1 MDTAELKTLI
11 EDGNKTI
18 VALRS
23 EVEGMKKQD
32 GLDQEKITKIE
43 ADLAATLSAKQQ
55 AEAEL
60 KAERKRIDDLEV
72 KLNRPGRA
80 GGGEQS
86 VEAEAHKSAFLDY
99 MRKGAGGGAEG
110 ALYDAERKAVDVRV
124 ATAASGG
131 FALPKEIADAL
142 NKQLV
147 DISPIRSISRVVTV
161 STPDYHEIV
170 DLNGFGTEWLGEVDT
185 HNPTA
190 TPDLADVVPTFGEL
204 SAYPRATR
212 QSISDLMFDVEAW
225 LVARGAEA
233 MAKAEG
239 VAFISGNGT
248 NKPTGFLAGP
258 APLSTAD
265 GVRAFGTLQYV
276 FTGQAAALA
285 AAPWDTLKD
294 MLYTLRA
301 GYRQRASWVMNSLT
315 MAAHAK
321 VKDSTGQ
328 YILQPAVHQG
338 DPDSMLGKPVVVAE
352 DMPSVAANAFPI
364 ALGDFNA
371 GYLIADIGT
380 YWMLRDEITQPGYVK
395 FPMSRRV
402 GGKLL
407 DTHAIKLMKIST
419 T

>member
-1 MDTAELKTLI
+1 MDTGELKTLLD
-11 EDGNKTI
+11 DGNKVI
-18 VALRS
+18 AALRS
-23 EVEGMKKQD
+23 EVD
-32 GLDQEKITKIE
+32 GLKKKDVLDEEKIGRIE
-43 ADLAATLSAKQQ
+43 KDLAEALSARQK

-60 KAERKRIDDLEV
+60 KADRERMDALEV
-72 KLNRPGRA
+72 KLNRPGRPGA
-80 GGGEQS
+80 GQTP
-86 VEAEAHKSAFLDY
+86 EAEAHKGAFLDY
-99 MRKGAGGGAEG
+99 MRKGAMGGAEA
-110 ALYDAERKAVDVRV
+110 ALHEAQRKATDVRV
-124 ATAASGG
+124 ATPASGG
-131 FALPKEIADAL
+131 YALPKEIADAIT
-142 NKQLV
+142 KQLV
-147 DISPIRSISRVVTV
+147 DISPIRSIARTVTV

-170 DLNGFGTEWLGEVDT
+170 DLNGMGTEWLGEVDT
-185 HNPTA
+185 HNQTN

-212 QSISDLMFDVEAW
+212 QAISDLMFDVEAW

-265 GVRAFGTLQYV
+265 ASRAFGTLQYV
-276 FTGQAAALA
+276 PSGQAAALA
-285 AAPWDTLKD
+285 TAPWDNLKD
-294 MLYTLRA
+294 VLYTLRA

-328 YILQPAVHQG
+328 YLLQPAVHQG
-338 DPDSMLGKPVVVAE
+338 DPDTMLGKPVVIAE
-352 DMPSVAANAFPI
+352 DMPTVAANAFPI
-364 ALGDFNA
+364 ALGDFMA

-395 FPMSRRV
+395 FPMSKRV

-407 DTHAIKLMKIST
+407 DTHAIKLVKIST

>member
-18 VALRS
+18 AALRS
-23 EVEGMKKQD
+23 ELD
-32 GLDQEKITKIE
+32 GLKKKTDGYDEEKIGKIE
-43 ADLAATLSAKQQ
+43 KDLAATLAAKQQ

-60 KAERKRIDDLEV
+60 KAAKTRMDEMEV

-80 GGGEQS
+80 GGAQS
-86 VEAEAHKSAFLDY
+86 PEAEAHKTAFLDY
-99 MRKGAGGGAEG
+99 MRKGAAAGAET
-110 ALYDAERKAVDVRV
+110 ALYDAERKAADVRV
-124 ATAASGG
+124 STPASGG
-131 FALPKEIADAL
+131 YALPKEIADAI

-147 DISPIRSISRVVTV
+147 DISPIRGISRVVSV

-170 DLNGFGTEWLGEVDT
+170 DLNGFGTEWLGETDT
-185 HNPTA
+185 HNQTN

-212 QSISDLMFDVEAW
+212 QSVNDLMFDVEAW
-225 LVARGAEA
+225 FISRGAEA

-248 NKPTGFLAGP
+248 NRPTGFLSGP
-258 APLSTAD
+258 APVTTAD
-265 GVRAFGTLQYV
+265 AARPFGTLQYV
-276 FTGQAAALA
+276 ATGQAAALA
-285 AAPWDTLKD
+285 ATPWDTLKD

-321 VKDSTGQ
+321 VKDTTGQ
-328 YILQPAVHQG
+328 YILTPAVHQG
-338 DPDSMLGKPVVVAE
+338 DPDTMLGKPVVVAE

-395 FPMSRRV
+395 FPMSKRV

-407 DTHAIKLMKIST
+407 DTHAIKLLKISAT
-419 T
+419 